1 MSLVEQINT
10 DIKTA
15 MLAKDADRLRG
26 LRSIKAA
33 ILLAQTE
40 TGAAENLS
48 NEKELQVLQKLA
60 KQRRDAIE
68 IYKTQNRP
76 DLEQKEQAELQVIE
90 AFLPKMMTDDELTH
104 ALTTIID
111 QLKSEGNANIGEAM
125 KVART
130 QLSGKAD
137 NKSISEK
144 IKTML

>member
-1 MSLVEQINT
+1 MSLVQQINT

-26 LRSIKAA
+26 LRGIKAA

-48 NEKELQVLQKLA
+48 DEKEMQVLQKLA

-76 DLEQKEQAELQVIE
+76 DLEQKEQAELEVIE
-90 AFLPKMMTDDELTH
+90 AFLPKMMTDGELTQ
-104 ALTTIID
+104 ALTAIID
-111 QLKSEGNANIGEAM
+111 QLKANGTANIGEAM